1 MSENKRVAENI
12 VNISFSALKENVVAA
27 RLLAASLSSQVG
39 FTLSEIEE
47 IKVAV
52 SEGVSNAIIHGYGED
67 DQATVYVEFR
77 VNPESLSIKIEDK
90 GCGIEDIKKAM
101 EPTFSSVSDR
111 LGLGFVFMES
121 FMDEFQV
128 ETAVGEGTIVY
139 LKKYAGSHEG

>member
-1 MSENKRVAENI
+1 MTEDNRVTENI

-39 FTLSEIEE
+39 FTLSDIEE

-52 SEGVSNAIIHGYGED
+52 SEGVSNAIIHGYGENSE
-67 DQATVYVEFR
+67 ATVYLEFR
-77 VNPESLSIKIEDK
+77 VSPDGLSIKIEDN
-90 GCGIEDIKKAM
+90 GCGIADIKRAM

-111 LGLGFVFMES
+111 MGLGFVFMES

-128 ETAVGEGTIVY
+128 ETAPGVGTVVY
-139 LKKYAGSHEG
+139 LKKYTASHEG